1 MQNKTINCENMPTSD
16 GRMVYMYLGPKRG
29 QNREFKPK
37 KETKLYET
45 IDDLK
50 KRGVVFKNKN
60 ELRNWIISLKF
71 NDGDMIRV
79 RICKPFIRGYCDLS
93 EVSAGSEPVPGLY
106 ARAHSSSN
114 CLRKIFLTFS

>member
-1 MQNKTINCENMPTSD
+1 
-16 GRMVYMYLGPKRG
+16 MYLGPKRG
-29 QNREFKPK
+29 QTIPK

-71 NDGDMIRV
+71 DDGDMIRV
-79 RICKPFIRGYCDLS
+79 RICKPFIRGYCELS
-93 EVSAGSEPVPGLY
+93 EVRFSSEPGSGLY
-106 ARAHSSSN
+106 RLVA
-114 CLRKIFLTFS
+114 

>member
-1 MQNKTINCENMPTSD
+1 MCQILSAKNKKKYENMPTSD

-29 QNREFKPK
+29 SNHQVKPK

-71 NDGDMIRV
+71 DDGDMIRV
-79 RICKPFIRGYCDLS
+79 RICKPFIRGYCNLS
-93 EVSAGSEPVPGLY
+93 EVSACPKPDELY
-106 ARAHSSSN
+106 
-114 CLRKIFLTFS
+114 K